1 MSFDPNSDFFEIAF
15 NVTEHTEA
23 MLAYWDKNLICR
35 YANKATADWFGITPE
50 HMINKSHLSEIL
62 GTLFEV
68 QLPYINGVLGGKIQ
82 VFDQVIHLYSGRAK
96 NVRVTYHPNYVEGEI
111 KGFYAHMADISP
123 LNNKSH
129 DNNKTGV
136 EKLPEFVTQN
146 DQLLENVAKTLNE
159 NVFIGFPSISALS
172 KKHFVSESKLK
183 RDFKQSFG
191 RTIFSYYR
199 YLQMEIADRYIR
211 EKRCN
216 KNQMAVML
224 NFSNPSNF
232 SACYHRYLEE
242 KSSDGELIETQ
253 KEDNTHNKMLI
264 EQAPIAIA
272 MFDNQMQFIAASKRW
287 IAEYKLEST
296 GFIGKSIYEV
306 LPATKKKCEKLHN
319 HCLKGNIYQ
328 CDGLLLKKNDGTR
341 VWLKW
346 NIHPWFTT
354 SGETG
359 GLFIHTEDI
368 SKIKA
373 IEKENK
379 QAEKLLKRAATLSKI
394 GTWTRDLLTH
404 TMQWDNVIK
413 SILEVPEYFV
423 PDIKTIWKLFK
434 QGKSERLSKKALK
447 DALKYGSSFDI
458 EVDMITAKGN
468 SRKIRIIG
476 YPEFQNNKCKKL
488 SGILLDITP
497 LSPFKTA
504 NFLTD

>member
-1 MSFDPNSDFFEIAF
+1 MSFDLNSNFFEIAF

-35 YANKATADWFGITPE
+35 YANKATADWFGITPDQ
-50 HMINKSHLSEIL
+50 MVNKSHLSEIL
-62 GTLFEV
+62 GTLFDV
-68 QLPYINGVLGGKIQ
+68 QLPYINRVLEGKIQ
-82 VFDQVIHLYSGRAK
+82 VFDQVIHWYSGKAK
-96 NVRVTYHPNYVEGEI
+96 NVRVTYHPDYVENEV
-111 KGFYAHMADISP
+111 KGFYAHMTDISP
-123 LNNKSH
+123 LNTKP
-129 DNNKTGV
+129 DNDETGI
-136 EKLPEFVTQN
+136 EKLPEFLTQN

-159 NVFIGFPSISALS
+159 NLFTGFPSISALS

-232 SACYHRYLEE
+232 SACYHKYLEE
-242 KSSDGELIETQ
+242 KSAGQEPDQPQQENINHYKTLIE
-253 KEDNTHNKMLI
+253 E
-264 EQAPIAIA
+264 APITIA
-272 MFDNQMQFIAASKRW
+272 MFNAEMQFIAVSKSW
-287 IAEYKLEST
+287 INEYNLQNIN
-296 GFIGKSIYEV
+296 FIGKSIYEI
-306 LPATKKKCEKLHN
+306 LPDTKKKCERLHV

-328 CDGLLLKKNDGTR
+328 CDGLLLKKNNGIR
-341 VWLKW
+341 SWLKW
-346 NIHPWFTT
+346 NIYPWFSP
-354 SGETG
+354 SGEVG
-359 GLFIHTEDI
+359 GLCVHTEDI

-373 IEKENK
+373 IEKENER
-379 QAEKLLKRAATLSKI
+379 ATKLLKRAATLSKM

-413 SILEVPEYFV
+413 SILELPEYFV
-423 PDIKTIWKLFK
+423 PDIKALWLLLK
-434 QGKSERLSKKALK
+434 QGKSQRLSKKALK
-447 DALKYGSSFDI
+447 DALRYGSPFDI

-468 SRKIRIIG
+468 SRRIRIIG

-497 LSPFKTA
+497 ISPIKT
-504 NFLTD
+504 TGY